1 MRSVEFPACTT
12 LSPAPGK
19 HRSSGEGEGR
29 KEGTRQNSSQGE
41 GREAEPKQPMS
52 DCHIFLQAVP
62 PLEAQEERASK
73 FRQRRASAHWT
84 GAGDR
89 GMPPGAQA
97 ANGRK
102 EGRGRKEGCRPSA
115 ESANSRAEDT
125 PKTTGNAISSLGNGF
140 SRAQQLKRK
149 GEISKLR
156 VCVLPSISPYLSS
169 VSLSI
174 SYATTLAGLPI

>member
-84 GAGDR
+84 GEGDR

-102 EGRGRKEGCRPSA
+102 EGRGMREGRKAVDRVPSRQIQERRTLRKQRGTRLA
-115 ESANSRAEDT
+115 HLATASLARSSSRER
-125 PKTTGNAISSLGNGF
+125 GN
-140 SRAQQLKRK
+140 R
-149 GEISKLR
+149 
-156 VCVLPSISPYLSS
+156 
-169 VSLSI
+169 
-174 SYATTLAGLPI
+174 